1 MGAKTIAVLTSGGD
15 APGMNA
21 AVRAV
26 VRSGL
31 SFGMKVYGVMRG
43 YNGLLNGDLKEMNM
57 RSVSDIMQHGGT
69 ALFTARSP
77 EFNTPEGVQKAANM
91 CREKGID
98 GVVVIGG
105 DGSFRGARDLTG
117 AGIPCIGV
125 PGTIDNDIACTDY
138 TIGYDTALNTAMEMI
153 DRIRDTTESHDRCSV
168 VEVMGRRCGDI
179 ALNTGVAVGALTTL
193 VPEIPYDF
201 QKDVLDR
208 IRLAQSTGK
217 RHYIIVVAEGVGHTQ
232 ELAERIQK
240 ETGIE
245 SRATILGHVQRGG
258 APTLRDRVVAS
269 RMGYHAVELL
279 QNGLGNRVVAMKGE
293 QIVDF
298 DIIEKSNLGRQFLY
312 KEEDVGA
319 LKTQIAHQEVSKM
332 NSDIEVETHNLRITC
347 VNDLLPLLDNV
358 DIVICV
364 IDEPQYDIQ
373 RIVNK
378 AVVTKNIPC
387 VFGAS
392 QVSRGRVY
400 SVVPHQTGC
409 FDCLNIHYTKID
421 SLFLEQFRGIRTVTK
436 KIPTIAYGPAMFQLT
451 SAIVDEAVRLITKYA
466 EPMSLNR
473 QYEINYEN
481 GASFTHKP
489 WGHYPDECPTCG
501 NGKEENWEIFSQY
514 GEIKL

>member
-1 MGAKTIAVLTSGGD
+1 MGAKSIAVLTSGGD

-26 VRSGL
+26 VRTGL
-31 SFGMKVYGVMRG
+31 NFGMKVYGVMRG
-43 YNGLLNGDLKEMNM
+43 YNGLLTGDLKEMNM

-77 EFNTPEGVQKAANM
+77 EFNTPEGVQKAADM

-117 AGIPCIGV
+117 AGILTIGV

-201 QKDVLDR
+201 QKDVIDR
-208 IRLAQSTGK
+208 IKLAQSTGK

-245 SRATILGHVQRGG
+245 TRATILGHVQRGG

-279 QNGLGNRVVAMKGE
+279 EKGIGNRVVAMKGE

-298 DIIEKSNLGRQFLY
+298 DITEALNMPRVFDEKMYR
-312 KEEDVGA
+312 
-319 LKTQIAHQEVSKM
+319 VS
-332 NSDIEVETHNLRITC
+332 
-347 VNDLLPLLDNV
+347 
-358 DIVICV
+358 
-364 IDEPQYDIQ
+364 
-373 RIVNK
+373 
-378 AVVTKNIPC
+378 AVLSI
-387 VFGAS
+387 
-392 QVSRGRVY
+392 
-400 SVVPHQTGC
+400 
-409 FDCLNIHYTKID
+409 
-421 SLFLEQFRGIRTVTK
+421 
-436 KIPTIAYGPAMFQLT
+436 
-451 SAIVDEAVRLITKYA
+451 
-466 EPMSLNR
+466 
-473 QYEINYEN
+473 
-481 GASFTHKP
+481 
-489 WGHYPDECPTCG
+489 
-501 NGKEENWEIFSQY
+501 
-514 GEIKL
+514 